1 MSKALY
7 IAEKPSVA
15 QEFAKALKINGQRRD
30 GYLESQDSVV
40 TWCVGHLVTMSYP
53 EKYDIKYKRWSLDT
67 LPFLPREF
75 KYEVIPGV
83 QKQFEIVKGLLNRE
97 DVDTIYVCTDSGRE
111 GEYIYRLVAQMAG
124 VHGKKEKRVWI
135 DSQTEEEIMRGIREA
150 KDLSAYDNLSASA
163 YLRAKEDYLMGIN
176 FSRVLTLRYGNSVS
190 NYLNTKYQAISVG
203 RVMTCVLGMVVRR
216 EREIRAFVKTPFY
229 RVLSSIALE
238 GENFEGEWRAVEGS
252 RYFQT
257 PYLYKEN
264 GFKKKAYAEKLIQEL
279 LVSKPL
285 QCTVEKIERKKENRN
300 PPLLFNLAELQN
312 VCSKLFKISPDETL
326 KIVQELYEKKLVT
339 YPRTDARVLSTA
351 AAKEIYK
358 NISGLRNYEHTA
370 EIAQHIIEQ
379 GNYKNLAKTR
389 YVNDKQITDHYAIV
403 PTGQGLNALRSVS
416 LTAQR
421 VYETIVRRFVCI
433 FYPPAVY
440 QKISLVTKIQNES
453 FFSSFKVLLDEGYL
467 KVATNS
473 FAKRKAADAMSS
485 VNRAG
490 AAGNEG
496 SEEEDPDTGKNDGNK
511 ADDSA
516 EDMACDTRL
525 LAALQNLKKGDIL
538 SVDSL
543 SIKEG
548 ETSPPKRYNSGSM
561 ILAMENAGQ
570 LIEDEELRAQI
581 KSCGI
586 GTSATRAEILK
597 KLCNIK
603 YLALNKKT
611 QVITPTLLGEM
622 IFDVVNCSIRQ
633 LLNPELTASWE
644 KGLNYVAE
652 GSITEQE
659 YMDKLEHFVR
669 LRTRQV
675 EDSNIQPYLRQ
686 FFDAAAVNYKDSSEK
701 NSVKTT
707 GRATSAAGRSRTC
720 RKPSASKS
728 SVHL

>member
-124 VHGKKEKRVWI
+124 VRGKKEKRVWI

-216 EREIRAFVKTPFY
+216 EREIRAFVNTPFY

-238 GENFEGEWRAVEGS
+238 GENFEGEWRAVEGC

-264 GFKKKAYAEKLIQEL
+264 GFKEKAYAEKLIQEL
-279 LVSKPL
+279 LVSQPL

-496 SEEEDPDTGKNDGNK
+496 SEEEDPDTGKNGGNK

-603 YLALNKKT
+603 YLALTKKT

-686 FFDAAAVNYKDSSEK
+686 FFDAVAVNYKDSSEK
-701 NSVKTT
+701 NSAKTT
-707 GRATSAAGRSRTC
+707 GRSTSAAGRSRTC
-720 RKPSASKS
+720 RKPSASK
-728 SVHL
+728 

>member
-496 SEEEDPDTGKNDGNK
+496 SEEEDPDTGKNGGNK

-611 QVITPTLLGEM
+611 QMITPTLLGEM

-701 NSVKTT
+701 NSAKTT
-707 GRATSAAGRSRTC
+707 GRSTSAAGRSRTC
-720 RKPSASKS
+720 RKPSTSK
-728 SVHL
+728 

>member
-124 VHGKKEKRVWI
+124 VRGKKEKRVWI

-176 FSRVLTLRYGNSVS
+176 FSRVLTLRYGNIVS
-190 NYLNTKYQAISVG
+190 NYLNTKYHAISVG

-264 GFKKKAYAEKLIQEL
+264 GFKEKAYAEKLIQEL
-279 LVSKPL
+279 SVSQPL

-496 SEEEDPDTGKNDGNK
+496 SEEEDPDTGKNGGNK

-701 NSVKTT
+701 NSAKTT
-707 GRATSAAGRSRTC
+707 GRSMSAAGRSRTC
-720 RKPSASKS
+720 RKSSASK
-728 SVHL
+728 

>member
-124 VHGKKEKRVWI
+124 VRGKKEKRVWI

-264 GFKKKAYAEKLIQEL
+264 GFKEKAYAEKLIQEL
-279 LVSKPL
+279 SVSQPL

-473 FAKRKAADAMSS
+473 FAKRKSADAMSS

-496 SEEEDPDTGKNDGNK
+496 SEEEDPDTGKNGGNK

-701 NSVKTT
+701 NSAKTT
-707 GRATSAAGRSRTC
+707 GRSTSATGRSRTC
-720 RKPSASKS
+720 RKPSASK
-728 SVHL
+728 

>member
-176 FSRVLTLRYGNSVS
+176 FSRILTLRYGNSVS

-264 GFKKKAYAEKLIQEL
+264 GFKEKAYAEKLIQEL
-279 LVSKPL
+279 SVSQPL

-496 SEEEDPDTGKNDGNK
+496 SEEEDSDTGKNGGNK

-701 NSVKTT
+701 NSAKTT
-707 GRATSAAGRSRTC
+707 GRSTSAAGRSRTC
-720 RKPSASKS
+720 RKPSASK
-728 SVHL
+728 

>member
-124 VHGKKEKRVWI
+124 VRGKKEKRVWI

-264 GFKKKAYAEKLIQEL
+264 GFKEKAYAEKLIQEL
-279 LVSKPL
+279 SVSQPL

-490 AAGNEG
+490 AADSEG
-496 SEEEDPDTGKNDGNK
+496 SEEEDPDTGKNGGNK

-675 EDSNIQPYLRQ
+675 EGSNIQPYLRQ

-701 NSVKTT
+701 TSAKTT
-707 GRATSAAGRSRTC
+707 GRSTSAAGRSRTC
-720 RKPSASKS
+720 RKPSAAK
-728 SVHL
+728 

>member
-229 RVLSSIALE
+229 RVLSCIALE

-264 GFKKKAYAEKLIQEL
+264 GFKEKAYAEKLIQEL
-279 LVSKPL
+279 SVSQPL

-379 GNYKNLAKTR
+379 GNYRNLAKTR

-403 PTGQGLNALRSVS
+403 PTGQGLNTLRSVS

-467 KVATNS
+467 KIATNS

-490 AAGNEG
+490 AADSEG
-496 SEEEDPDTGKNDGNK
+496 SEEEDPDTGKNGGNK

-701 NSVKTT
+701 NSAKTT
-707 GRATSAAGRSRTC
+707 GRSTSAAGRSRTC
-720 RKPSASKS
+720 RKPSASK
-728 SVHL
+728 

>member
-124 VHGKKEKRVWI
+124 VHGKNEKRVWI

-216 EREIRAFVKTPFY
+216 EREIRVFVKTPFY

-264 GFKKKAYAEKLIQEL
+264 GFKEKAYAEKLIQEL
-279 LVSKPL
+279 SVSQSL

-358 NISGLRNYEHTA
+358 NVSGLRNYEHTA

-490 AAGNEG
+490 AADSEG
-496 SEEEDPDTGKNDGNK
+496 SEEEDPDTGKNGGNK

-701 NSVKTT
+701 NSAKTT
-707 GRATSAAGRSRTC
+707 GRSTSATGRSRTC
-720 RKPSASKS
+720 RKPSASK
-728 SVHL
+728 

>member
-1 MSKALY
+1 M
-7 IAEKPSVA
+7 A
-15 QEFAKALKINGQRRD
+15 QEFAKALKSNGQRKD
-30 GYLESQDSVV
+30 GYLESDDSVV

-53 EKYDIKYKRWSLDT
+53 EKYDIKFKRWSFDT

-264 GFKKKAYAEKLIQEL
+264 GFKEKAYAEKLIQEL
-279 LVSKPL
+279 LVSQPL

-490 AAGNEG
+490 VAGNEG
-496 SEEEDPDTGKNDGNK
+496 SEEEDPDTGKNGGNK

-686 FFDAAAVNYKDSSEK
+686 FFDAAAVNYKGSSEK
-701 NSVKTT
+701 NSAKTT
-707 GRATSAAGRSRTC
+707 GRSTSAAGRSRTC
-720 RKPSASKS
+720 RKPSASK
-728 SVHL
+728 

>member
-257 PYLYKEN
+257 PYLCKEN
-264 GFKKKAYAEKLIQEL
+264 GFKEKAYAEKLIQEL
-279 LVSKPL
+279 LVSQPL

-490 AAGNEG
+490 VAGNEG
-496 SEEEDPDTGKNDGNK
+496 SEEEDPDTGKNGGNK

-701 NSVKTT
+701 NSAKTT
-707 GRATSAAGRSRTC
+707 GRSTSAAGRSRTC
-720 RKPSASKS
+720 RKPSASK
-728 SVHL
+728 

>member
-264 GFKKKAYAEKLIQEL
+264 GFKEKAYAEKLIQEL
-279 LVSKPL
+279 LVSQPL

-473 FAKRKAADAMSS
+473 FAKRKAADAMSGG
-485 VNRAG
+485 NR
-490 AAGNEG
+490 AGNEG
-496 SEEEDPDTGKNDGNK
+496 SEEEDSDTGKNGGNK

-701 NSVKTT
+701 NSAKTT
-707 GRATSAAGRSRTC
+707 GRSTSAAGRSRTC
-720 RKPSASKS
+720 RKPSASK
-728 SVHL
+728 